1 MFDEILKQAVSNGI
15 WALLFCFL
23 LLYQLKDG
31 RARELKYQ
39 ETIKDLNT
47 SVSAVNAISKSV
59 DEMREDVND
68 IKESISVMRAKKHL
82 KDKKASV
89 NAAVII

>member
-23 LLYQLKDG
+23 LFYLLKDG
-31 RARELKYQ
+31 KAREQKYQ
-39 ETIKDLNT
+39 ETIKDLNQ

-59 DEMREDVND
+59 DEIKEDVND
-68 IKESISVMRAKKHL
+68 MKESISVL
-82 KDKKASV
+82 KEKRQHKGKKASV
-89 NAAVII
+89 NTAIII

>member
-1 MFDEILKQAVSNGI
+1 MIEEIMKQAVSNGI

-23 LLYQLKDG
+23 LLYLLKDG

-47 SVSAVNAISKSV
+47 SVAAVREIAKSV
-59 DEMREDVND
+59 DEIKEDVND
-68 IKESISVMRAKKHL
+68 MKEGISVLRAKKQQ
-82 KDKKASV
+82 KGKKTAANAV
-89 NAAVII
+89 N